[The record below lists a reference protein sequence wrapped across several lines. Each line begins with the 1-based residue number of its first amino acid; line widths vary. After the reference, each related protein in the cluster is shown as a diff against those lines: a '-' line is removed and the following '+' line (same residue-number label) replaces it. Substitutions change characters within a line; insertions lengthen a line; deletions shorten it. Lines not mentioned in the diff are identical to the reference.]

1 MTITQVGG
9 WGGFFGPTNF
19 YVIARERGG
28 IFRRKGSKK
37 WREKE
42 AK

>member
-1 MTITQVGG
+1 MERRDFQKESSFEAKQGQ
-9 WGGFFGPTNF
+9 GP
-19 YVIARERGG
+19 RERGG